1 LERFHQDLDS
11 PHSTRERIGTTTKNP
26 CNNPNKKKHTH
37 TQQQQSHGRKRK
49 NKNKQLLNLEKKQ
62 QQKQKQQQE
71 RRSNLSPQKLRAA
84 KFNAKKQHAQKPDT

>member
-1 LERFHQDLDS
+1 MVEEIWKGSIRIWIVRTVPEKGLEQQLKT
-11 PHSTRERIGTTTKNP
+11 PATTQT
-26 CNNPNKKKHTH
+26 KKKHTH

-62 QQKQKQQQE
+62 QQE